1 MNETDSR
8 VRARL
13 QLYWRAASDDHG
25 LKMGASDVPELSPWS
40 AAFISYVA
48 CAAGVS
54 PADLPPASR
63 HLDYVDHVIFRA
75 IRTPDDPTA
84 RFVPAEPMATALR
97 PGDLLC
103 ADRGRSDGAPELDR
117 WQLPPAARL
126 RREIQ
131 AARRALE
138 ARYPGRLAPGP
149 DLYVGFSQGA
159 HRISRMAV
167 DDPAAYPRVQLVEG
181 GASLWRDARRYA
193 RSEGRVAFVC
203 AMRWC
208 EMRGTRA
215 ARTLERGRA
224 QARLERRDGAHHDLR
239 VMEPAI
245 RETFEWLVAGDARFG
260 AAPLAYDRRPLH
272 FARDFATTVRRG
284 CPGLSPRDGL
294 RRFRRE
300 NDVETSLP
308 ER

>member
-1 MNETDSR
+1 MAMMTAEPEQPWRRVGRGAAATLAAALLLSACAGGMPGADAPRAAPLACAPQPPAGGMVPAMVAAAEAEWRAFGQPVVDFRGGAPALNPAGLDETDSR

-117 WQLPPAARL
+117 WEDRAAEVIAARQSGWDTRPRGMHCDL
-126 RREIQ
+126 VVRVGPGTI
-131 AARRALE
+131 AA
-138 ARYPGRLAPGP
+138 
-149 DLYVGFSQGA
+149 
-159 HRISRMAV
+159 I
-167 DDPAAYPRVQLVEG
+167 G
-181 GASLWRDARRYA
+181 GNVRD
-193 RSEGRVAFVC
+193 RVAMSLFPADPLGRPVPVTGTPHWFV
-203 AMRWC
+203 
-208 EMRGTRA
+208 TLA
-215 ARTLERGRA
+215 A
-224 QARLERRDGAHHDLR
+224 
-239 VMEPAI
+239 I
-245 RETFEWLVAGDARFG
+245 
-260 AAPLAYDRRPLH
+260 DR
-272 FARDFATTVRRG
+272 
-284 CPGLSPRDGL
+284 
-294 RRFRRE
+294 
-300 NDVETSLP
+300 
-308 ER
+308 